1 MYTPP
6 AFDVSDPAVIRS
18 FVRHHSFGIV
28 ISTEGN
34 TLHDTHTPMLIS
46 DDSSI
51 LTGHL
56 ARANP
61 QWRSWPDNPSVKA
74 LFHGPHAY
82 ISPRYYQ
89 SDFNVPTWNYAAVS
103 VTGSIE
109 IVDDRD
115 AAFGIIRDLVARFE
129 GPSGW
134 KLDPTDERYMKLLD
148 AVVCFSIRVEAIE
161 AKFKMNQNKTG
172 DDRRSVVGHLLG
184 SSRLLDQE
192 TGAFMRSLPGFG
204 E

>member
-1 MYTPP
+1 
-6 AFDVSDPAVIRS
+6 VV
-18 FVRHHSFGIV
+18 
-28 ISTEGN
+28 STEGD

-46 DDSSI
+46 DDSTI
-51 LTGHL
+51 ITGHL

-61 QWRSWPDNPSVKA
+61 QWRSWRDNPSVKA

-82 ISPRYYQ
+82 VSPRYYQ

-109 IVDDRD
+109 IVDDRES
-115 AAFGIIRDLVARFE
+115 AIGIIEDLVARFE

-134 KLDPTDERYMKLLD
+134 KLDPADERYMKLLG
-148 AVVCFSIRVEAIE
+148 AVVCFSIRVETIE
-161 AKFKMNQNKTG
+161 AKFKMNQNKAV
-172 DDRRSVVGHLLG
+172 DDRRSVIDHLLG
-184 SSRLLDQE
+184 SSSLLDQQ
-192 TGAFMRSLPGFG
+192 TGAFMRSLPGFQ